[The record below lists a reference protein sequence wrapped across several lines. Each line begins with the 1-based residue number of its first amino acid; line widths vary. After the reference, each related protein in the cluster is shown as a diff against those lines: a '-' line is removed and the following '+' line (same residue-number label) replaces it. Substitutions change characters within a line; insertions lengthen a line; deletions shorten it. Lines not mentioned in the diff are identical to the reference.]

1 MVTKTTRPATDARE
15 RILATSYDLFL
26 QQGVRAVGV
35 NEIIATAGVA
45 KATFYHHFP
54 SKDDL
59 VLAFFERR
67 QQLFTVGYLSAE
79 CERRADTPRG
89 QLLAIFD
96 IFDEWL
102 HAPDFAGCP
111 YIRALLET
119 GPRHAIGTAAL
130 LYLDDI
136 RSSVEKAATAMGLT
150 NPEDFSYCWLVLM
163 QGAIVSGVGIDP
175 GSSSR
180 IKRLGE
186 HLIGL
191 HTPADAR
198 TVG

>member
-1 MVTKTTRPATDARE
+1 MVTGAVRPPTDARE

-96 IFDEWL
+96 IFDEWF

-119 GPRHAIGTAAL
+119 GPRHAIGAAAL

-136 RSSVEKAATAMGLT
+136 RSSVEKAATALGLT
-150 NPEDFSYCWLVLM
+150 NPEDFSYCWLILM

-180 IKRLGE
+180 IKKLGE

-198 TVG
+198 SVS